1 MLTVALTGGIGS
13 GKSQTATLFAALGV
27 PIVDLDVIA
36 HQLTAPNK
44 PLVAQIAASFGEA
57 YVAADGALD
66 RNKMRQLV
74 FDHADARTQLNAIL
88 HPAIHD
94 EAIKQLHSHKSMPYA
109 ILVIPLLDKSSVY
122 NAMIDSVLVID
133 CEEATQINRV
143 KQRNKWDEKQIKKI
157 IDAQMPRQARLAM
170 ADDVIK
176 NNGNIN
182 VLRQKVNELHQKYIK
197 TCILRKTIP

>member
-143 KQRNKWDEKQIKKI
+143 KQRNNWDEKQIKKI

>member
-66 RNKMRQLV
+66 RDKMRQLV

-143 KQRNKWDEKQIKKI
+143 KQRNNWDEKQIKKI